1 MRASGTALQ
10 ACTEAHGRSASLP
23 HITHRVSR
31 LRKKLSVPPR
41 NGPRCKKG
49 HISSD
54 PPSLSSPINS
64 LPDHFSPLFLPQK
77 KRSPVSL
84 PRGFGG
90 GREWKEAREGSI
102 EGEGVGVSGYGIWPM
117 SGEKPPVEICKG
129 VNGLDKVVLREVRGS
144 SAEVRFISLFF
155 FWYTRFAVPVHTGI
169 PRFGRVWYGSITID
183 FDRYRVCSSYR
194 PVQGGL
200 RTSKPLDR
208 YIPPV
213 PGSTGWYGKP

>member
-155 FWYTRFAVPVHTGI
+155 FW
-169 PRFGRVWYGSITID
+169 
-183 FDRYRVCSSYR
+183 
-194 PVQGGL
+194 
-200 RTSKPLDR
+200 
-208 YIPPV
+208 
-213 PGSTGWYGKP
+213 